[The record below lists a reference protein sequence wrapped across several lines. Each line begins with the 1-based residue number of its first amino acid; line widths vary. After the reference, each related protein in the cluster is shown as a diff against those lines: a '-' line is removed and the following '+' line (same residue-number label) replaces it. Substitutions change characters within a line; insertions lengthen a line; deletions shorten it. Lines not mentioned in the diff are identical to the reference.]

1 MTTAH
6 DALHFDTRVLSAGHP
21 PRNQPGPILPG
32 PQFSGTYVTPGEPG
46 DHALQYGRFQNPTWT
61 AWEAALSELEGGPA
75 VAFSSG
81 MAAVTAVFATVLKPG
96 DIVVLPSD
104 SYYSTRVLAGDWF
117 AKLGIEVRTAP
128 TARDGQRALIPGA
141 RLLWIE
147 TPSNPQL
154 EVADIAALT
163 AEARLHGTIV
173 AVDNTTATAALQ
185 RPLALGA
192 TFSVASDTKLLTG
205 HGDLIL
211 GHVATGDPAW
221 AERLRA
227 WRTIGGAIPGPME
240 AWLAHRALGTL
251 GLRVTR
257 QCDNAQALA
266 AFLTT
271 QKSVSAVR
279 YPGLPSAPGH
289 AVAKRQMV
297 RAGCVVSFDVGSRE
311 RAGQF
316 LAALTLVREATSF
329 GGIHSTAE
337 RRARWGG
344 GDAVS
349 EGFIRFSC
357 GAEATNDL
365 LADVEAALKSL
376 A

>member
-61 AWEAALSELEGGPA
+61 AWEDALTQLEGGPA

-96 DIVVLPSD
+96 DVVVLPSD
-104 SYYSTRVLAGDWF
+104 SYYSTRVLASDWF
-117 AKLGIEVRTAP
+117 AKLGIEVRSAP
-128 TARDGQRALIPGA
+128 TAGDAQRALIPGA

-147 TPSNPQL
+147 TPSNPLL
-154 EVADIAALT
+154 EVADIAALA
-163 AEARLHGTIV
+163 AEAQRHGTLV
-173 AVDNTTATAALQ
+173 AVDNTTATSALQ
-185 RPLALGA
+185 QPLTLSA

-221 AERLRA
+221 AERLRT
-227 WRTIGGAIPGPME
+227 WRTLGGAVPGPME
-240 AWLAHRALGTL
+240 TWLAHRALGTL
-251 GLRVTR
+251 GLRLTR
-257 QCDNAQALA
+257 QCDNAGALA
-266 AFLTT
+266 KFLTAE
-271 QKSVSAVR
+271 QSVGAVR

-289 AVAKRQMV
+289 AVAQRQMT
-297 RAGCVVSFDVGSRE
+297 RAGCVLSFDLGLRDRAE
-311 RAGQF
+311 RF
-316 LAALTLVREATSF
+316 LTALTLVREATSF

-357 GAEATNDL
+357 GAEATSDL
-365 LADVEAALKSL
+365 LADVDAALKSL
-376 A
+376 R